1 MPNPSPRDLAD
12 TAAET
17 IRSLNHATRSTK
29 GELSYPGDAYE
40 VVASLKVLT
49 QRLPQSFD
57 QLSNFL
63 AVLAKTGAVTA
74 DYGAPDEHLAEA
86 RSALASAALIAQTLT
101 DHLDRAHSAL
111 APLGYEVATDEEP
124 CGEGMCI
131 CYCIGVPHPCGCDCP
146 HDEDCDCPDCMT
158 EA

>member
-1 MPNPSPRDLAD
+1 LAD
-12 TAAET
+12 TAAEA
-17 IRSLNHATRSTK
+17 IRSLNHATQSFK
-29 GELSYPGDAYE
+29 GELTYPGDAYE

-57 QLSNFL
+57 QLSQFL
-63 AVLAKTGAVTA
+63 GVLAKTGAVTA

-101 DHLDRAHSAL
+101 EHLDRAHNAL
-111 APLGYEVATDEEP
+111 ATLGYDTAS
-124 CGEGMCI
+124 
-131 CYCIGVPHPCGCDCP
+131 
-146 HDEDCDCPDCMT
+146 